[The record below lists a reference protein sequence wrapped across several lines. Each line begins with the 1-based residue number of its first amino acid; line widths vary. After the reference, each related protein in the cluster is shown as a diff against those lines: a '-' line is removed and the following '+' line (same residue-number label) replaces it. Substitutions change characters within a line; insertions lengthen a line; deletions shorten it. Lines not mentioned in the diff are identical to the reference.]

1 MRGQGAHA
9 MFGCAM
15 VRAALARA
23 LETMADFEI
32 AVG

>member
-1 MRGQGAHA
+1 